1 MLAAIVA
8 FHVPEMAQE
17 FFRTIELLG
26 FEECGNFRED
36 TALSK
41 VFRTPVE
48 RRGGGVQPLLVRVV
62 YPMVYPTQ
70 DDDRALNIHLAHV
83 VSSNPDIHPVALEPF
98 PNHLRVMVLRS
109 MAELAQEVCAAT
121 RILSRLPEPEPA
133 PIRVQP
139 QPQPPIYE
147 EPPVFLNEER
157 PMGEFR
163 PRLMLLLASHLAFVT
178 LVSRIFPGHRNLIET
193 ASRDNACTMYRVRV
207 DPGITSDDYIWCAC
221 PFQVDNTEDARARV
235 FRWVTRNPDESFGI
249 ILDDTIRGETLE
261 GSLLKCRTLSS
272 VEMQVKRLL
281 RMIPPPA
288 DIRERGLSFLERAAE
303 AFAQLGFI
311 PQEQPQ
317 PQPQPQQQRPDEDDA
332 PVVDLSGYD
341 PDDRVA
347 IEAILEQN
355 RREGLDVIHGQFQR
369 PVYLLRE
376 DIDVDADGPQRL
388 RERAFDARLVQD
400 DAIRRAY
407 DARRLN
413 PAPVQEARVQ
423 QPGPSRLVVQDRPVY
438 NIVRQNPVRVIPEVP
453 PPPPPPPA
461 RNGGDAALEGRVV
474 GRRPPPPVERVHYYI
489 GGEEPVRL
497 EPAPMP
503 VLPRPQSQQPEGEGD
518 IEIVGQG
525 VHRDIGDDAMQ
536 GRVVGRQHNNQL
548 RDRIQARANARAAQ
562 QIVNADPAVKKMVA
576 PRMEK
581 SDDVDAV
588 AMTAEDNT
596 CTVCLQSHITTMLF
610 PCLHFVYCAGCIGVW
625 KAGGNDGCPI
635 CRTKIE
641 MVLQPRG
648 KVSIEEL
655 RARTATPP
663 SPPVAV
669 AMAEPPVVT
678 EQKVRELPVI
688 PPPVPVSAPAP
699 APAPSAVEPTPRPTK
714 RAKKE
719 SAPRRPKSTPAASKR
734 KPKKK

>member
-8 FHVPEMAQE
+8 FHMPEMAKE
-17 FFRTIELLG
+17 FFRMIELLG

-70 DDDRALNIHLAHV
+70 DGDRALNIHLAHV

-133 PIRVQP
+133 PIHVQP
-139 QPQPPIYE
+139 HPQPIYE
-147 EPPVFLNEER
+147 EQPVFLNEER
-157 PMGEFR
+157 PAGEFR

-178 LVSRIFPGHRNLIET
+178 LLSRIFPGHRNLIET
-193 ASRDNACTMYRVRV
+193 ASRDNACTLYRVRV
-207 DPGITSDDYIWCAC
+207 DPAITSDDYIWCVC
-221 PFQVDNTEDARARV
+221 PVQADNTEDARARV

-261 GSLLKCRTLSS
+261 GSLLKCRTLPS

-303 AFAQLGFI
+303 EFGQLGFI

-317 PQPQPQQQRPDEDDA
+317 PQQQQRPDEDDA

-388 RERAFDARLVQD
+388 RERAFDARLAQD

-438 NIVRQNPVRVIPEVP
+438 NIVRRNPVRVIPEVP
-453 PPPPPPPA
+453 PPPPQAQQQQQPA
-461 RNGGDAALEGRVV
+461 RNGGDAALE
-474 GRRPPPPVERVHYYI
+474 
-489 GGEEPVRL
+489 
-497 EPAPMP
+497 
-503 VLPRPQSQQPEGEGD
+503 
-518 IEIVGQG
+518 
-525 VHRDIGDDAMQ
+525 

-562 QIVNADPAVKKMVA
+562 QIVNTDPAVKKMVA

-610 PCLHFVYCAGCIGVW
+610 PCLHFVYCAGCIGAW

-655 RARTATPP
+655 RARTAAP
-663 SPPVAV
+663 PPVAV
-669 AMAEPPVVT
+669 AMAEPPAVT

-688 PPPVPVSAPAP
+688 PIVAPAP
-699 APAPSAVEPTPRPTK
+699 APAPSVVVEPAPRPTK
-714 RAKKE
+714 KAKKE
-719 SAPRRPKSTPAASKR
+719 AAPRRPKSTPASKR